1 MTKALIEELP
11 MISPRESNDTVRP
24 GQAGFT
30 LIELAVALGVTT
42 IVMLGI
48 LFLFDFNNKLARVQ
62 TNVADMQ
69 QSLRIAQYDMVR
81 LVRMAGR
88 GGLNAT
94 QGIAITRDVGDDVHL
109 IDGGPKILEGTDVLT
124 VRGVI
129 ETPIY
134 QVSFTIPGAYVLY
147 NGATALP
154 PGETEDAITGIVEIC
169 RLSPAGSIQ
178 DLTAISARLNL
189 AQGEHGEALS
199 LVSPM
204 GDDFYAVVE
213 LKAWELLLDS
223 VPCPPAPSGEPES
236 LQLKFTIDSEYSH
249 LGAPT
254 ADAQAVALSR
264 VAYVG
269 FLEEYRFYVR
279 EDHAILEDEG
289 SELTPVLS
297 RARFYPGT
305 DFPYVKDADIADV
318 DKRRE
323 IMQQDIADGILD
335 LQIAMGLDVDGD
347 GLVKEDLVLPG
358 EDEWLG
364 NADGEA
370 AIDGGLKNLRI
381 STLARTTRLDHDYSA
396 PDITAIEDHPYTLTT
411 GDRLN
416 GRTARHFRRR
426 LLQTIVNLRNITT

>member
-1 MTKALIEELP
+1 LIEELP

-24 GQAGFT
+24 GQTGFT

-94 QGIAITRDVGDDVHL
+94 QGVVITRDVGADVHL
-109 IDGGPKILEGTDVLT
+109 IAGDDDSPKILEGTDVLT

-129 ETPIY
+129 GTPIY
-134 QVSFTIPGAYVLY
+134 QVSFTNPQAYVLY
-147 NGATALP
+147 AAGGAVVP
-154 PGETEDAITGIVEIC
+154 PNKPEDAETGIVEIC
-169 RLSPAGSIQ
+169 RLSPAGTIQ
-178 DLTAISARLNL
+178 DLEVIKDRLD
-189 AQGEHGEALS
+189 QGEALI

-204 GDDFYAVVE
+204 GDDFYAVVK
-213 LKAWELLLDS
+213 LKPGTSLSESAAT
-223 VPCPPAPSGEPES
+223 CPPAPDGGQTG
-236 LQLKFTIDSEYSH
+236 LTVGFTITSEYKD

-254 ADAQAVALSR
+254 DDAKLVALSR

-279 EDHAILEDEG
+279 EDHAVANDED

-305 DFPYVKDADIADV
+305 PNPYDDDAGNL
-318 DKRRE
+318 E
-323 IMQQDIADGILD
+323 QDIADGILD

-364 NADGEA
+364 NAEGEA

-396 PDITAIEDHPYTLTT
+396 PDLTAVEDHPYTLTT
-411 GDRLN
+411 SDRLN

-426 LLQTIVNLRNITT
+426 LLQTIVSLRNITT

>member
-1 MTKALIEELP
+1 

-81 LVRMAGR
+81 MVRMAGR

-94 QGIAITRDVGDDVHL
+94 QGVAITRDVGADVRL
-109 IDGGPKILEGTDVLT
+109 IAGGGPEIPKILEGTDVLT

-129 ETPIY
+129 GTPIY
-134 QVSFTIPGAYVLY
+134 QVSFTNPDAYVLTGGPNPVKPETAT
-147 NGATALP
+147 NGT
-154 PGETEDAITGIVEIC
+154 IEIC
-169 RLSPAGSIQ
+169 RLSPAGTIQ
-178 DLTAISARLNL
+178 DLTAISARLTPGD
-189 AQGEHGEALS
+189 QGEHGEALI

-213 LKAWELLLDS
+213 LKTLTLS
-223 VPCPPAPSGEPES
+223 PVPTTCPPAPSGEPTS
-236 LQLKFTIDSEYSH
+236 LKLEFTINSEYIA

-254 ADAQAVALSR
+254 ADARVVALSR

-279 EDHAILEDEG
+279 EDHAILDDEG
-289 SELTPVLS
+289 SELTSVLS

-305 DFPYVKDADIADV
+305 DFPYDGDAGNL
-318 DKRRE
+318 E
-323 IMQQDIADGILD
+323 QDIADGILD

-347 GLVKEDLVLPG
+347 GLVKEDLLLPG

-364 NADGEA
+364 NAPGEA

-396 PDITAIEDHPYTLTT
+396 PDLTAVEDHPYTLTT